1 MTRSMTG
8 YGKAECLISED
19 KYLIEIRSLNG
30 KNADITIKTQVIPRE
45 KEISVRQYLIQRLNR
60 GNIDLFASVEQNGDN
75 SARSINAQVLLG
87 YYNQLCSILDNSP
100 MADLDREDL
109 LPALLKMPDV
119 VESKIP
125 ELKEEE
131 WEELFKAICGA
142 ADALDTFRLKEG
154 AVLREDVLSK
164 VSGIEECLDEI
175 EQFEQERIETVR
187 QRIISRIEELSLHPD
202 QERLEQELVF
212 YVEKLD
218 INEEKVRLR
227 QHCSYFKGTLDNEE
241 YPGRKLGFIA
251 QEMGREINTIGSKAN
266 HAGIQKL
273 VVMMKDELEKIK
285 EQSLNIL

>member
-30 KNADITIKTQVIPRE
+30 KNADITLKTQIIPRE

-60 GNIDLFASVEQNGDN
+60 GNIDLYVSVEQNGEN
-75 SARSINAQVLLG
+75 AARSINGQVLLG
-87 YYNQLCSILDNSP
+87 YYNQLCSILDDSP

-131 WEELFKAICGA
+131 WEELFKAICRA

-175 EQFEQERIETVR
+175 GQFEQERVETIR
-187 QRIISRIEELSLHPD
+187 QRLLSRIEEISLQPD
-202 QERLEQELVF
+202 QERLEQELIF
-212 YVEKLD
+212 YMEKLD

-227 QHCSYFKGTLDNEE
+227 QHCNHFRGTLEHEE

-266 HAGIQKL
+266 HAGIQRI

>member
-30 KNADITIKTQVIPRE
+30 KNADITLKTQIIPRE

-60 GNIDLFASVEQNGDN
+60 GNIDLYVSVEQNGEN
-75 SARSINAQVLLG
+75 VARSINGQVLLG
-87 YYNQLCSILDNSP
+87 YYNQLCSILDDSP

-119 VESKIP
+119 VESKAP
-125 ELKEEE
+125 EFTEEE
-131 WEELFKAICGA
+131 WEELFNAICRA
-142 ADALDTFRLKEG
+142 ADDLDAFRLREG

-164 VSGIEECLDEI
+164 VSRIEECLDEI
-175 EQFEQERIETVR
+175 GQFEQERVETIR
-187 QRIISRIEELSLHPD
+187 QRLLSRIEEISLQPD
-202 QERLEQELVF
+202 QERLEQELIF
-212 YVEKLD
+212 YMEKLD

-227 QHCSYFKGTLDNEE
+227 QHCNHFRGTLEHEE

-251 QEMGREINTIGSKAN
+251 QEMGREINTLGSKAN
-266 HAGIQKL
+266 HAGIQRI

>member
-1 MTRSMTG
+1 MTG

-87 YYNQLCSILDNSP
+87 YYKQLCSILDNSP

>member
-30 KNADITIKTQVIPRE
+30 KNADITLKTQIIPRE

-60 GNIDLFASVEQNGDN
+60 GNIDLYVSVEQNGEN
-75 SARSINAQVLLG
+75 AARSINGQVLLG
-87 YYNQLCSILDNSP
+87 YYNQLCSILDDSP

-109 LPALLKMPDV
+109 LPALLKMPDI
-119 VESKIP
+119 VESKVT
-125 ELKEEE
+125 EFTEEE
-131 WEELFKAICGA
+131 WEELFNAICRA
-142 ADALDTFRLKEG
+142 ADDLDAFRLREG

-164 VSGIEECLDEI
+164 VSRIEEYLDEI
-175 EQFEQERIETVR
+175 GQFEQERVETIR
-187 QRIISRIEELSLHPD
+187 QRLLSRIEEISLQPD
-202 QERLEQELVF
+202 QERLEQELIF
-212 YVEKLD
+212 YMEKLD

-227 QHCSYFKGTLDNEE
+227 QHCNHFRGTLEHEE

-266 HAGIQKL
+266 HAGIQRI

>member
-30 KNADITIKTQVIPRE
+30 KNADITLKTQIIPRE

-60 GNIDLFASVEQNGDN
+60 GNIDLYVSVEQNGEN
-75 SARSINAQVLLG
+75 AARSINGQVLLG
-87 YYNQLCSILDNSP
+87 YYNQLCSILDDSP

-109 LPALLKMPDV
+109 LPALLKMPDI
-119 VESKIP
+119 VESKVT
-125 ELKEEE
+125 EFTEEE
-131 WEELFKAICGA
+131 WEELFNAICRA
-142 ADALDTFRLKEG
+142 ADDLDAFRLREG
-154 AVLREDVLSK
+154 AVLRDDVLSK
-164 VSGIEECLDEI
+164 VSRIEECLDEI
-175 EQFEQERIETVR
+175 GQFEQERVETIR
-187 QRIISRIEELSLHPD
+187 QRLLSRIEEISLQPD
-202 QERLEQELVF
+202 QERLEQELIF
-212 YVEKLD
+212 YMEKLD

-227 QHCSYFKGTLDNEE
+227 QHCNHFRGTLEHEE

-266 HAGIQKL
+266 HAGIQRI

>member
-8 YGKAECLISED
+8 YGKAECLISEN

-30 KNADITIKTQVIPRE
+30 KNADITLKTQVIPRE
-45 KEISVRQYLIQRLNR
+45 KEIAVRQYLIQRLNR
-60 GNIDLFASVEQNGDN
+60 GNIDLYVSVEQNGEN
-75 SARSINAQVLLG
+75 ATRSINGQVLLG
-87 YYNQLCSILDNSP
+87 YYNQLCSILDDST

-119 VESKIP
+119 VESKAP
-125 ELKEEE
+125 ELTEEE
-131 WEELFKAICGA
+131 WEEIFKTICRA
-142 ADALDTFRLKEG
+142 ADALDVFRVKEG

-164 VSGIEECLDEI
+164 VSRIEECLDEI
-175 EQFEQERIETVR
+175 GQFEQERVETIR
-187 QRIISRIEELSLHPD
+187 QRLLSRIEEISLQPD
-202 QERLEQELVF
+202 QERLEQELIF
-212 YVEKLD
+212 YMEKLD
-218 INEEKVRLR
+218 INEEKVRLS
-227 QHCSYFKGTLDNEE
+227 QHCNHFRGTLEHEE

-266 HAGIQKL
+266 HAGIQRI

>member
-30 KNADITIKTQVIPRE
+30 KNADITLKTQIIPRE

-60 GNIDLFASVEQNGDN
+60 GNIDLYVSVEQNGEN
-75 SARSINAQVLLG
+75 AARSINGQVLLG
-87 YYNQLCSILDNSP
+87 YYNQLCSILDDSP

-119 VESKIP
+119 VESKAP
-125 ELKEEE
+125 ELTEEE
-131 WEELFKAICGA
+131 WEEIFKTICRA
-142 ADALDTFRLKEG
+142 ADALDAFRLKEG

-164 VSGIEECLDEI
+164 VSRIEECLDEI
-175 EQFEQERIETVR
+175 GQFEQERVETIR
-187 QRIISRIEELSLHPD
+187 QRLHSRIEEISLQPD
-202 QERLEQELVF
+202 QERLEQELIF
-212 YVEKLD
+212 YMEKLD

-227 QHCSYFKGTLDNEE
+227 QHCNHFRGTLEHEE

-266 HAGIQKL
+266 HAGIQRI

>member
-30 KNADITIKTQVIPRE
+30 KNADITIKTSVIPRE
-45 KEISVRQYLIQRLNR
+45 KEISVRQYLIERLNR
-60 GNIDLFASVEQNGDN
+60 GNIDLFVSVEQNGEN
-75 SARSINAQVLLG
+75 AARFINGQVLLG
-87 YYNQLCSILDNSP
+87 YYNQLCSILDKTP

-119 VESKIP
+119 VEFRAT
-125 ELKEEE
+125 ELAEED
-131 WEELFKAICGA
+131 WDKLFKAISEA
-142 ADALDTFRLKEG
+142 ADALDAFRMKEG
-154 AVLREDVLSK
+154 AALREDLLLS
-164 VSGIEECLDEI
+164 VSKIEECLDEV
-175 EQFEQERIETVR
+175 EQFEQERIEAIR
-187 QRIISRIEELSLHPD
+187 ERIINRIEEMSLQPD
-202 QERLEQELVF
+202 QERLEQEMIF
-212 YVEKLD
+212 YIEKLD

-227 QHCSYFKGTLDNEE
+227 QHCSYFRGTLDAEE

-266 HAGIQKL
+266 HAGIQRIV
-273 VVMMKDELEKIK
+273 VVMKDALDKIK

>member
-30 KNADITIKTQVIPRE
+30 KNADITIKTSVIPRE
-45 KEISVRQYLIQRLNR
+45 KEISVRQYMIECLNR
-60 GNIDLFASVEQNGDN
+60 GNIDLFVSVEQNGEN
-75 SARSINAQVLLG
+75 AARFINGQVLLG
-87 YYNQLCSILDNSP
+87 YYNQLCSILDNTP

-119 VESKIP
+119 VEFRAT
-125 ELKEEE
+125 ELAEED
-131 WEELFKAICGA
+131 WDKLFNAIREA
-142 ADALDTFRLKEG
+142 TDALDAFRMKEG
-154 AVLREDVLSK
+154 AALREDVLSS
-164 VSGIEECLDEI
+164 VSKIEECLDEI
-175 EQFEQERIETVR
+175 EQFEQERIEAIR
-187 QRIISRIEELSLHPD
+187 ERIINRIEEMSLQPD
-202 QERLEQELVF
+202 QERLEQEMIF
-212 YVEKLD
+212 YIEKLD

-227 QHCSYFKGTLDNEE
+227 QHCSYFRGTLDAEE

-266 HAGIQKL
+266 HAGIQRIV
-273 VVMMKDELEKIK
+273 VVMKDALDKIK

>member
-8 YGKAECLISED
+8 YGKAECLISEN

-30 KNADITIKTQVIPRE
+30 KNADITLKTQVIPRE

-60 GNIDLFASVEQNGDN
+60 GNIDLYVSVEQNGEN
-75 SARSINAQVLLG
+75 AIRSINGQVLLG
-87 YYNQLCSILDNSP
+87 YYNQLCSILDDST

-119 VESKIP
+119 VESKAP
-125 ELKEEE
+125 ELTEEE
-131 WEELFKAICGA
+131 WEEIFKTICRA
-142 ADALDTFRLKEG
+142 ADALDVFRVKEG

-164 VSGIEECLDEI
+164 VSRIEECLDEI
-175 EQFEQERIETVR
+175 GQFEQERVETIR
-187 QRIISRIEELSLHPD
+187 QRLLSRIEEISLQPD
-202 QERLEQELVF
+202 QERLEQELIF
-212 YVEKLD
+212 YMEKLD
-218 INEEKVRLR
+218 INEEKVRLS
-227 QHCSYFKGTLDNEE
+227 QHCNHFRGTLEHEE

-266 HAGIQKL
+266 HAGIQRI

>member
-1 MTRSMTG
+1 MTG
-8 YGKAECLISED
+8 YGKAECLISEN

-30 KNADITIKTQVIPRE
+30 KNADITLKTQVIPRE

-60 GNIDLFASVEQNGDN
+60 GNIDLYVSVEQNGEN
-75 SARSINAQVLLG
+75 ATRSINGQVLLG
-87 YYNQLCSILDNSP
+87 YYNQLCSILDDST

-119 VESKIP
+119 VESKAP
-125 ELKEEE
+125 ELTEEE
-131 WEELFKAICGA
+131 WEEIFKTICRA
-142 ADALDTFRLKEG
+142 ADALDVFRVKEG

-164 VSGIEECLDEI
+164 VSRIEECLDEI
-175 EQFEQERIETVR
+175 GQFEQERVETIR
-187 QRIISRIEELSLHPD
+187 QRLLSRIEEISLQPD
-202 QERLEQELVF
+202 QERLEQELIF
-212 YVEKLD
+212 YMEKLD
-218 INEEKVRLR
+218 INEEKVRLS
-227 QHCSYFKGTLDNEE
+227 QHCNHFRGTLEHEE

-266 HAGIQKL
+266 HAGIQRI